1 MIQIIVRQET
11 MESFVIPSLKGYPPR
26 LDKSNDIGKVGIKA
40 LFSTNTKP
48 YRGLKIIANY
58 DKSLML

>member
-1 MIQIIVRQET
+1 MIQITVRQEA
-11 MESFVIPSLKGYPPR
+11 MESFVFPSLKGYPPR
-26 LDKSNDIGKVGIKA
+26 LDKSNDIGKVKA

-48 YRGLKIIANY
+48 QRGLKIIANY